1 MNSYYHF
8 EKNPPVL
15 KSAHFGLPEA
25 PGYGIEL
32 DEKKVESQEMMRW
45 N

>member
-8 EKNPPVL
+8 EKNPLVL
-15 KSAHFGLPEA
+15 KNAHFALPEA

-32 DEKKVESQEMMRW
+32 DEKKVESQEQMHW
-45 N
+45 S